1 MYEGDALRRN
11 DFAKNKLV
19 PHGTRRKRRRRLP
32 VEDDLRKFR
41 MGRKENGRY
50 DQSSMSQLEQR
61 QPETGG
67 ENRAAEPRILSP
79 ELKRQF
85 ETLRGHLQRAL
96 WLAERCADDEATQI
110 LRARL
115 TNLQAAALIVIVGE
129 VKAGKSS
136 LINALVRED
145 VCEVAPGPCTAG
157 IRELVYGGERKVV
170 SLGQFRER
178 IFLPKEVLREVTMVD
193 TPGTNSIIQ
202 NHETITENY
211 IPQSDLVVFVF
222 SAANP
227 HTKSAWTLLTLIRKE
242 WHWKMVFVLQ
252 QSDRASQRELTINRE
267 HVTQY
272 ARDRQVENPTVFTL
286 SAKREL
292 EGIPESGFAEFRS
305 YLQNAIACGE
315 VWRMKVEGSYQTLRS
330 VMARLLSH
338 LRLEKAAIDE
348 ERAFYQDL
356 FRKVEAYEAR
366 AYSLKLAIVEKLSA
380 TYDSLAKQSEDEFAK
395 CLRLGKLF
403 KRAIPFLRDKD
414 TRTWLHDLKAR
425 FERSARK
432 QIQIEAAGVSKDLF
446 DQMRTMMDELTQGI
460 AGRQER
466 FRENPLLPRTAA
478 HSTMLEQLR
487 AKLEFIRVDD
497 EVLRGKVAETKD
509 VRTLALAGS
518 GLAGLGIII
527 AALSP
532 ILWLDITG
540 GIFLGTG
547 IVLVAVGLLW
557 RRSSVLRDFRQKLG
571 DSRQEF
577 HDRLDSEFSQIF
589 DNLFYEV
596 RQALTESVFRLDL
609 QASFNA
615 PLLEETFQIG
625 EAASDMVMVSQRMV
639 VAQQPDQPAAAA

>member
-1 MYEGDALRRN
+1 
-11 DFAKNKLV
+11 
-19 PHGTRRKRRRRLP
+19 
-32 VEDDLRKFR
+32 
-41 MGRKENGRY
+41 
-50 DQSSMSQLEQR
+50 MSQLEQR
-61 QPETGG
+61 QPEAGG
-67 ENRAAEPRILSP
+67 ENLAVAPRILSP

-85 ETLRGHLQRAL
+85 ETLRGYLQRAL
-96 WLAERCADDEATQI
+96 WLAERCADHEATQI
-110 LRARL
+110 LRVRL
-115 TNLQAAALIVIVGE
+115 ANLQAAALIVIVGE

-136 LINALVRED
+136 LINALVSED

-178 IFLPKEVLREVTMVD
+178 VFLPKEVLREVTMVD

-227 HTKSAWTLLTLIRKE
+227 HTKSAWALLTLIRKE
-242 WHWKMVFVLQ
+242 WHRKMVFVLQ

-272 ARDRQVENPTVFTL
+272 ARDRQVETPTVFTL

-292 EGIPESGFAEFRS
+292 EAMPESGFSEFRD

-395 CLRLGKLF
+395 GLRLGKLF
-403 KRAIPFLRDKD
+403 KRAIPFFRDKD
-414 TRTWLHDLKAR
+414 TRTWLQDLKAR

-432 QIQIEAAGVSKDLF
+432 EIENEAADLSKDLF
-446 DQMRTMMDELTQGI
+446 DWMRTMMDELVQGI

-466 FRENPLLPRTAA
+466 IKENALLPQAA
-478 HSTMLEQLR
+478 SRLAMLEQLR
-487 AKLEFIRVDD
+487 SKFEFIRVDD

-518 GLAGLGIII
+518 GLVGLGIII
-527 AALSP
+527 VSLSP

-540 GIFLGTG
+540 GIFLVTG

-577 HDRLDSEFSQIF
+577 QDRLDSEFSQTF
-589 DNLFYEV
+589 DSLFYEV

-615 PLLEETFQIG
+615 PLLDETFQIG
-625 EAASDMVMVSQRMV
+625 EAASDMVMVSERIV
-639 VAQQPDQPAAAA
+639 VAREPDQASVAA

>member
-1 MYEGDALRRN
+1 
-11 DFAKNKLV
+11 
-19 PHGTRRKRRRRLP
+19 
-32 VEDDLRKFR
+32 
-41 MGRKENGRY
+41 
-50 DQSSMSQLEQR
+50 MSQLEQR
-61 QPETGG
+61 QPEAGG
-67 ENRAAEPRILSP
+67 ENLAVAPRILSP

-85 ETLRGHLQRAL
+85 ETLRGYLQRAL
-96 WLAERCADDEATQI
+96 WLAERCADHEATQI
-110 LRARL
+110 LRVRL
-115 TNLQAAALIVIVGE
+115 ANLQAAALIVIVGE

-136 LINALVRED
+136 LINALVSED

-178 IFLPKEVLREVTMVD
+178 VFLPKEVLREVTMVD

-227 HTKSAWTLLTLIRKE
+227 HTKSAWALLTLIRKE
-242 WHWKMVFVLQ
+242 WHRKMVFVLQ

-272 ARDRQVENPTVFTL
+272 ARDRQVETPTVFTL

-292 EGIPESGFAEFRS
+292 EAMPESGFSEFRD

-395 CLRLGKLF
+395 GLRLGKLF
-403 KRAIPFLRDKD
+403 KRAIPFFRDKD
-414 TRTWLHDLKAR
+414 TRTWLQDLKAR

-432 QIQIEAAGVSKDLF
+432 EIENEAADLSKDLF
-446 DQMRTMMDELTQGI
+446 DWMRTMMDELVQGI

-466 FRENPLLPRTAA
+466 IKENALLPQAA
-478 HSTMLEQLR
+478 SRLAMLEQLR
-487 AKLEFIRVDD
+487 SKFEFIRVDD

-518 GLAGLGIII
+518 GLVGLGIII
-527 AALSP
+527 VSLSP

-540 GIFLGTG
+540 GIFLVTG

-577 HDRLDSEFSQIF
+577 QDRLDSEFSQTF
-589 DNLFYEV
+589 DSLFYEV

-615 PLLEETFQIG
+615 PLLDETFQIG
-625 EAASDMVMVSQRMV
+625 EAASDMVMVSERIV
-639 VAQQPDQPAAAA
+639 VARESDQASVAA

>member
-1 MYEGDALRRN
+1 M
-11 DFAKNKLV
+11 
-19 PHGTRRKRRRRLP
+19 
-32 VEDDLRKFR
+32 
-41 MGRKENGRY
+41 
-50 DQSSMSQLEQR
+50 EQR
-61 QPETGG
+61 QSENGG
-67 ENRAAEPRILSP
+67 TSRAVALRILSP
-79 ELKRQF
+79 ELRRQF

-96 WLAERCADDEATQI
+96 WLAEKCADDEATQI

-136 LINALVRED
+136 FINALIRED

-157 IRELVYGGERKVV
+157 IRELVYGGERKVL
-170 SLGQFRER
+170 SLGQSRER
-178 IFLPKEVLREVTMVD
+178 VSLPKEVLREVTMVD

-202 NHETITENY
+202 NHETITEEY

-227 HTKSAWTLLTLIRKE
+227 HTKSAWELLTLIRKE
-242 WHWKMVFVLQ
+242 WHRKMVFVLQ
-252 QSDRASQRELTINRE
+252 QADRASEEELIINRE

-286 SAKREL
+286 SANREMCGM
-292 EGIPESGFAEFRS
+292 ENSGFSEFRS
-305 YLQNAIACGE
+305 YLQSAIACGE

-330 VMARLLSH
+330 VMTKLLAH
-338 LRLEKAAIDE
+338 LRREKEAIDE
-348 ERAFYQDL
+348 ERAFYQNL
-356 FRKVEAYEAR
+356 VRKVEANAAT
-366 AYSLKLAIVEKLSA
+366 AYSLKLDIVGKLST
-380 TYDSLAKQSEDEFAK
+380 TYDNLARQSEDEFARG
-395 CLRLGKLF
+395 LRLGKLF

-414 TRTWLHDLKAR
+414 TGTWLHDLKTR

-432 QIQIEAAGVSKDLF
+432 QIRHEAAGVSKELF
-446 DQMRTMMDELTQGI
+446 DLMRAMMDELAQGI

-466 FRENPLLPRTAA
+466 LRESAFLPHAAA
-478 HSTMLEQLR
+478 HSAMLEQLR
-487 AKLEFIRVDD
+487 DKLEFIRVDD
-497 EVLRGKVAETKD
+497 EILRGKVSETKD

-518 GLAGLGIII
+518 GLAALGVII

-532 ILWLDITG
+532 ILWLDVTG
-540 GIFLGTG
+540 GVFLAVGLL
-547 IVLVAVGLLW
+547 LVAVGLIW

-577 HDRLDSEFSQIF
+577 HDRLDAEFSQIF
-589 DNLFYEV
+589 DGLFYEV
-596 RQALTESVFRLDL
+596 RQALTETLFRLDL

-625 EAASDMVMVSQRMV
+625 EAASDMVMVAQRIPVGMPLE
-639 VAQQPDQPAAAA
+639 QPSAAA